1 MIFQTERAEE
11 NQERIRFERRKISV
25 VKWNMRNVVLKGSKV
40 MEDDK
45 RVFFLLLTEYSL
57 SISSGRV

>member
-1 MIFQTERAEE
+1 M
-11 NQERIRFERRKISV
+11 
-25 VKWNMRNVVLKGSKV
+25 LKGSKV

-57 SISSGRV
+57 SISSGLVRKDQAR

>member
-1 MIFQTERAEE
+1 MESKECVI
-11 NQERIRFERRKISV
+11 
-25 VKWNMRNVVLKGSKV
+25 KGSKV

-57 SISSGRV
+57 SISSGCVQKDEAR

>member
-1 MIFQTERAEE
+1 ML
-11 NQERIRFERRKISV
+11 
-25 VKWNMRNVVLKGSKV
+25 LKGSKV

-57 SISSGRV
+57 SISSGRVRKDEAMIITN